1 MLDRTPRSL
10 KRRGNP
16 RKGMQHSRKPSR
28 RDHLFRSSLRRCGG
42 RFFSP
47 SLGGVSSSQV
57 TPIMSFFALVDP
69 FVLPSPL
76 VLFFFFFLL
85 FFLDFVV
92 YFLRKSIWFHEIC
105 GYGSDDRMNRS
116 LSPWTHSGSSLSV
129 FISESWESL
138 RLGRG
143 RWAPDVSSAVL
154 DLGLLTLWS
163 HILQMVLVV
172 IFTDQS
178 KTDICGVLVDTWW

>member
-129 FISESWESL
+129 FISESWSL
-138 RLGRG
+138 WDWGVEGGRLMSHPRSWIWDCWRCEVISC
-143 RWAPDVSSAVL
+143 RWCWWWFS
-154 DLGLLTLWS
+154 LTNRRP
-163 HILQMVLVV
+163 
-172 IFTDQS
+172 IFAE
-178 KTDICGVLVDTWW
+178 CL